1 MSPHRL
7 AIIIVSFERGELTQ
21 RCIESLR
28 REARIDYHI
37 FLTDNGSHGEV
48 TRALLDQWER
58 DPDITLTR
66 LPENS
71 GPSTGRNH
79 GLRRIDDSF
88 SHIALLDNDIV
99 ALGGWDQAAIQALDG
114 QFDLIQP
121 KLLEADLQRV
131 ERGPNEER
139 PGGMDANPHFI
150 GRGAPRYAPEVSRC
164 GPCDIVGSG
173 IMRREVY
180 ERVGQFDN
188 RLQIG
193 EDFDYSFRA
202 RSLGF
207 RLGYVPECELIHD
220 HGFEIGYDQERARLE
235 KYLRA
240 HLILWQ
246 KHRKALLSPA
256 YLCWY
261 SWLHFHDEPMYLPP
275 GSRLRN
281 LPQRLRRRWGRW
293 RCMSR
298 HENFWQDR
306 SAAELATA
314 ELALRLPRADRETV

>member
-1 MSPHRL
+1 MSRPRL
-7 AIIIVSFERGELTQ
+7 AVVIVSFERGELTR

-28 REARIDYHI
+28 RETTCNYHL
-37 FLTDNGSHGEV
+37 FLTDNGSRGEATHV
-48 TRALLDQWER
+48 LLDQWER
-58 DPDITLTR
+58 DPGITLTR
-66 LPENS
+66 LPENT

-79 GLRRIDDSF
+79 GLRRIDGSF
-88 SHIALLDNDIV
+88 SHIAMLDNDIV
-99 ALGGWDQAAIQALDG
+99 ALAGWDRAAIEALNG
-114 QFDLIQP
+114 EFDLIQP

-139 PGGMDANPHFI
+139 PGGMDANPRFI
-150 GRGAPRYAPEVSRC
+150 GRGAARYASEVSRR
-164 GPCDIVGSG
+164 GPCEIVGSG
-173 IMRREVY
+173 VMRREVL
-180 ERVGQFDN
+180 ESVGKLDD

-202 RSLGF
+202 RALGF

-220 HGFEIGYDQERARLE
+220 HGFEFSYDQERARVE
-235 KYLRA
+235 KYLWA

-261 SWLHFHDEPMYLPP
+261 SWLYFHDEAMYLPP

-281 LPQRLRRRWGRW
+281 LPQRLHRRWGRW

-298 HENFWQDR
+298 HQNFWRDR
-306 SAAELATA
+306 PAIEVATA
-314 ELALRLPRADRETV
+314 ELGLRLGSADGQ